1 MMIKKNVLKPHN
13 IRSWKLSISNESRK
27 KIIPHGI
34 FLFNF
39 LWIDCK
45 STFLYLWLNNGRL
58 TGKGIFS
65 RSEPLF
71 LSPNPCY
78 NSIGK
83 AGREGVKFKNNKINS
98 LDFENLQ
105 ISFLEFLYC
114 SEKILIYNQIRMNRF
129 SLKSIILKLGL
140 NFYCT
145 FLDFRNL
152 IIRSLDL
159 RSGIKFSGD
168 FLVYKKKKLL
178 DFHDHSNCILLNE
191 IDRWKIF
198 SCIFCQNFN
207 ISLMDLQ
214 NRTRLATQVSKYSL
228 FLFEDFYLKTIKI
241 KKLENIFK
249 REIGINRFLIP

>member
-1 MMIKKNVLKPHN
+1 MIIKKSALKLHN
-13 IRSWKLSISNESRK
+13 TRSWKLYVSNESRK
-27 KIIPHGI
+27 KIVPHGI
-34 FLFNF
+34 LLFNF
-39 LWIDCK
+39 LWIRCK
-45 STFLYLWLNNGRL
+45 PSFLYLWLNNRRL

-83 AGREGVKFKNNKINS
+83 AGREGVKFKNNKINF

-114 SEKILIYNQIRMNRF
+114 SEKIPIYNQIKMNRF

-140 NFYCT
+140 NFLCT

-178 DFHDHSNCILLNE
+178 DFHDHSKGILSNE
-191 IDRWKIF
+191 SERWKNF

-214 NRTRLATQVSKYSL
+214 NRTRLATQVSKFSV
-228 FLFEDFYLKTIKI
+228 FLFEDFYSKTTKI
-241 KKLENIFK
+241 RKLENIFK
-249 REIGINRFLIP
+249 REIGINRFFIP